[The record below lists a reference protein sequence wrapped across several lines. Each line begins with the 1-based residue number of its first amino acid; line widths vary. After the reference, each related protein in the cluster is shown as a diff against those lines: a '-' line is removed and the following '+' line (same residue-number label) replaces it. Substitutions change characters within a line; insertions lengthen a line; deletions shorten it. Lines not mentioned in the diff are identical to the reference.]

1 MNWSFRP
8 ILVIKAPLKLN
19 CNFQYLYL
27 SLFSFKYIPCHSIN
41 QLIKTT
47 IEPQTHY
54 LFLWRHTFILMACP
68 SAPETTEQEQALVE
82 GASGRAI
89 RSRFFVWPAGQTKR
103 APLLSLTQDNL
114 CERQSKPQPIY
125 KEGRPKA
132 SVVSTVYPRQV
143 RRSNVFQKTELRT
156 NINISL
162 IYLNHSK
169 R

>member
-1 MNWSFRP
+1 M
-8 ILVIKAPLKLN
+8 VCMGQHA
-19 CNFQYLYL
+19 
-27 SLFSFKYIPCHSIN
+27 
-41 QLIKTT
+41 
-47 IEPQTHY
+47 
-54 LFLWRHTFILMACP
+54 LWRAHPQSGKRKTSFAKASFVNSSYIEVQYFWACP

-132 SVVSTVYPRQV
+132 SAVSTVYPRQV